1 MLFHVLIIYN
11 RLYMWTAEIRIFFIS
26 ISIVIFVFI
35 IGIITYIIQYRQRR
49 LLDIAEK
56 ETILQQHQL
65 DLLTAQIISQRE
77 TAEHIG
83 REIHDSVTQKLTL
96 ASIYLQKIQFDK
108 KEDDDV
114 NRITDINNIL
124 SNALMELRALSKDLT
139 EDLLNNN
146 SLESLIID
154 ECENVNKSGM
164 CTAQFKSDPVPELL
178 IKAKTSFLRIIQ
190 EFLQN
195 SLKHANCKNI
205 NIAIEI
211 ADEIMAVTIQDDGIG
226 FELLNKEYT
235 GIGLESIRRR
245 VEIIGAASTLNSSPG
260 LGTELTIKAPLK
272 NITV

>member
-1 MLFHVLIIYN
+1 MG
-11 RLYMWTAEIRIFFIS
+11 TAEIKVFFIT
-26 ISIVIFVFI
+26 ICIVIAALI
-35 IGIITYIIQYRQRR
+35 IGIITYVIQYRQRR

-96 ASIYLQKIQFDK
+96 ASIYLQKLKFDK
-108 KEDDDV
+108 KEIDPGSE
-114 NRITDINNIL
+114 ITDINNIL

-154 ECENVNKSGM
+154 ECDNVNKSGI
-164 CTAQFKSDPVPELL
+164 CIAHFINDPIPELL
-178 IKAKTSFLRIIQ
+178 IKAKTSFLRIVQ

-195 SLKHANCKNI
+195 SLKHAECKNI
-205 NIAIEI
+205 HISIEI
-211 ADEIMAVTIQDDGIG
+211 KDEILNVVLKDDGLG
-226 FELLNKEYT
+226 FELLNKQYT

-245 VEIIGAASTLNSSPG
+245 VEIIGAQSTFESNSQI
-260 LGTELTIKAPLK
+260 GTVLKIFVPLK
-272 NITV
+272 EIMA